1 MTKGAVRILSAGVTE
16 RQGVCRDGTE
26 HSRLQA
32 EALRTMPAGGRKLD
46 LRIAAPGRQWRLAK
60 GAGSW
65 ALLSPPVIA
74 MVMDD
79 IVPANSGEV
88 VLLRASY
95 QRALQLEGE
104 SPPAMGFGA
113 SLETQAKVPAEPK
126 RSGPGAQLTEIVK
139 TPQALATQV
148 QGLSR
153 GRFPA
158 LSATS
163 RRSRCNTVSNSGRA
177 VYGTQGSGKPV
188 GPALEVL
195 PAQDPGEGL

>member
-1 MTKGAVRILSAGVTE
+1 MGRRLPGQEHRGSTADSADSALCPFAR
-16 RQGVCRDGTE
+16 RQRGRLRDRGGGD
-26 HSRLQA
+26 HSGP
-32 EALRTMPAGGRKLD
+32 T
-46 LRIAAPGRQWRLAK
+46 I
-60 GAGSW
+60 
-65 ALLSPPVIA
+65 
-74 MVMDD
+74 
-79 IVPANSGEV
+79 
-88 VLLRASY
+88 
-95 QRALQLEGE
+95 
-104 SPPAMGFGA
+104 GA
-113 SLETQAKVPAEPK
+113 SLETQAKAPAEPK

>member
-1 MTKGAVRILSAGVTE
+1 MTKGAVRILSVGVTE
-16 RQGVCRDGTE
+16 RQGVCRDDTE

-104 SPPAMGFGA
+104 SPPAVGYCVMRKPGGLLLALPQNFLRRSCRLWSFQKGA
-113 SLETQAKVPAEPK
+113 NGSAST
-126 RSGPGAQLTEIVK
+126 RPGA
-139 TPQALATQV
+139 
-148 QGLSR
+148 
-153 GRFPA
+153 
-158 LSATS
+158 
-163 RRSRCNTVSNSGRA
+163 
-177 VYGTQGSGKPV
+177 
-188 GPALEVL
+188 
-195 PAQDPGEGL
+195 